1 MSGWKA
7 DHRLGGRSSRAS
19 KRATPVPG
27 IEDVGSSDEYSDYVD
42 EKDDNLK
49 GKRSHICNRRCHT
62 PDRLLYRCCGKILP

>member
-1 MSGWKA
+1 MPPKRKA
-7 DHRLGGRSSRAS
+7 TDSGRSSRAS

-49 GKRSHICNRRCHT
+49 GKRKR
-62 PDRLLYRCCGKILP
+62 ILSL

>member
-7 DHRLGGRSSRAS
+7 DHQLGGRSSRAS

-49 GKRSHICNRRCHT
+49 GKRKR
-62 PDRLLYRCCGKILP
+62 ILSL